1 MLERCRAFGGI
12 VFRTITAGA
21 TIYGGHVGIVGLR
34 SHDWIRAV
42 GGTTALTIGTLIG
55 IALLIRRWV
64 VQHSETVRRDLER
77 VAAER
82 RAMETT
88 ARVVERQTEINQ
100 IRILGVERR
109 LDETLNELSRER
121 GQRLKAERELTELA
135 DEYNQLVRETLQ
147 AGYDR
152 FAKPAERST
161 TSGSSARQR
170 TRLPDVAAR
179 GDHE

>member
-12 VFRTITAGA
+12 VFRALAAGA
-21 TIYGGHVGIVGLR
+21 TVYGGHIGIVGLR

-64 VQHSETVRRDLER
+64 VQHSTTVRRDLER
-77 VAAER
+77 VTAER
-82 RAMETT
+82 RAMEIT

-121 GQRLKAERELTELA
+121 GRRLKAERELAELA

-161 TSGSSARQR
+161 TGSPARQR